1 MHLSRMARPGGVA
14 AIGLASL
21 ALAACGM
28 GGSYSPAAAPP
39 ASSASQSATSHAS
52 AAAASMMIG
61 DRATSL
67 GTVLVNSA
75 GRTLYTFAK
84 DTKGMS
90 ACTGACATAWPPLV
104 VGSGA
109 MLTGMSGVTGS
120 LATITRSDGGHQAT
134 YDGHPLYTFAGDTAA
149 GQTNGEG
156 VKGAWFAIGPDGQR
170 VTATSSGAS
179 AGQPASP
186 AVSPSQAN
194 SIPQGGGGD
203 HDADNSGGP
212 SDGDG
217 NL

>member
-1 MHLSRMARPGGVA
+1 MARPGGIA

-21 ALAACGM
+21 TLAACGM
-28 GGSYSPAAAPP
+28 GGGYSPAAAPP
-39 ASSASQSATSHAS
+39 ASSAPQSTSSHAP

-61 DRATSL
+61 HRATSL
-67 GTVLVNSA
+67 GTILVNSA

-84 DTKGMS
+84 DPKGRS

-156 VKGAWFAIGPDGQR
+156 VKGAWFAIGPDGR
-170 VTATSSGAS
+170 RIAPAKSAAS

-186 AVSPSQAN
+186 TATASQAN
-194 SIPQGGGGD
+194 SIPQGGGD

-212 SDGDG
+212 DDGDG